1 MVLVLWLASA
11 MVVASV
17 PLAGWALFSDRP
29 ASDRASRNL
38 ARANPTMREAEL
50 QRSAVERSV
59 LPVTRLVGG
68 SLIRF
73 TPIGWLERRNL
84 TLAKAGMSGRLSAEQ
99 ILGAKLLL
107 PVVLGLSFG
116 LRLIGDPQPR
126 LVLLTVLVAVFGYF
140 APDMLIRA
148 KADRRAEAMTL
159 ALPDMLDQV
168 TISVEAGLGF
178 ESALARTSE
187 QQDHPLAEEFLRML
201 QDVRMGSTRADALA
215 ALSQRTQVDDLR
227 SVVLSLRQADSLGA
241 PLSRTLRILSNEMR
255 EKRRFRA
262 EARAQRLPTVMIF
275 PLGLCILPAL
285 FIVTI
290 GPAYVANLGQ

>member
-1 MVLVLWLASA
+1 MALVLWLASA
-11 MVVASV
+11 MVIASV
-17 PLAGWALFSDRP
+17 PLAGWALFSERP
-29 ASDRASRNL
+29 ASDRVSRNL
-38 ARANPTMREAEL
+38 ARANPTLREAEL
-50 QRSAVERSV
+50 QRSAVERSL
-59 LPVTRLVGG
+59 LPVTRMVGG
-68 SLIRF
+68 RIVRF
-73 TPIGWLERRNL
+73 TPIGWSDRRNL
-84 TLAKAGMSGRLSAEQ
+84 MLAKAGLSGRLTAEQ
-99 ILGAKLLL
+99 ILGAKLIL

-116 LRLIGDPQPR
+116 LRLIGDPEPR
-126 LVLLTVLVAVFGYF
+126 LLLLTLSFVIVGYF

-148 KADRRAEAMTL
+148 RADRRAEAMTL

-187 QQDHPLAEEFLRML
+187 QQNHPLAEEFLRML
-201 QDVRMGSTRADALA
+201 QDVRMGSTRSDALA

-227 SVVLSLRQADSLGA
+227 SVVLTLRQADSLGA

-262 EARAQRLPTVMIF
+262 EARAHRLPTVMIF

-285 FIVTI
+285 FIVTL
-290 GPAYVANLGQ
+290 GPAFVANLR